1 MTAFVCGPDRPTVA
15 IIDFA
20 APMPSGQ
27 ELTVAAD
34 GLLAQHTCEEPLERF
49 RVRLEA
55 TGESHEDA
63 ADLLTGAAGDRVPVS
78 LDLTWQTLGEP
89 YAYRVATRYEIRAG

>member
-55 TGESHEDA
+55 TGSPTRMPRICSLA
-63 ADLLTGAAGDRVPVS
+63 PPATGCPS
-78 LDLTWQTLGEP
+78 P
-89 YAYRVATRYEIRAG
+89 